1 VLLFSPFV
9 GSVISLTSVGVDE
22 ITASNK
28 NNILSQMSCCLAKF
42 YRPTEINI

>member
-9 GSVISLTSVGVDE
+9 GSVISLISVGVDE

-28 NNILSQMSCCLAKF
+28 NNILSQIYIYIYIYLF
-42 YRPTEINI
+42 TELEE